1 MSKVHAIR
9 RQIKSVKNINQI
21 TSAME
26 MVAASKL
33 RRAQEA
39 TLRSRLYATAARELL
54 SQLRTSASPAAHPL
68 FGLSGRPAGGP
79 KTSGRRLIIL
89 FTSDR
94 GLAGAYNSNVLRA
107 LLPLLPAKLLVIGQ
121 RGAQFVSRLP
131 ADSASVLGV
140 YPNWSHEL
148 AATELRPVVQTALTL
163 YQAGEVDEVS
173 VVFTEYISSIKQVV
187 TRRVLL
193 PIDPAFAKAP
203 AGEARFKGEEAGE
216 EGLFEPSPQAVLEY
230 VVPRFLEVQVY
241 QAHLEALASEH
252 SMRMVAMKNASD
264 NASDLTD
271 DLTLVYNGARQAAI
285 TQELA
290 EITAGAEAI
299 S

>member
-9 RQIKSVKNINQI
+9 RKIKSVKNINQI

-39 TLRSRLYATAARELL
+39 TFRSRVYATAARELL
-54 SQLRTSASPAAHPL
+54 ERLRHITSSAAHPL
-68 FGLSGRPAGGP
+68 FGLP
-79 KTSGRRLIIL
+79 KSHERRLIIL

-94 GLAGAYNSNVLRA
+94 GLAGAYNSNILKA
-107 LLPLLPAKLLVIGQ
+107 LLPLLPSKLIVIGQ
-121 RGAQFVSRLP
+121 KGAQFVSRLP
-131 ADSASVLGV
+131 ADSVSVLGV
-140 YPNWSHEL
+140 YPNWSAEVAAAEL
-148 AATELRPVVQTALTL
+148 SPLVKTALEL
-163 YQAGEVDEVS
+163 YKNNEVDEVS
-173 VVFTEYISSIKQVV
+173 VLFTDYVSSIKQVV

-193 PIDPAFAKAP
+193 PIASETALPGASE
-203 AGEARFKGEEAGE
+203 GENTSD
-216 EGLFEPSPQAVLEY
+216 LFEPSPEEVLHY
-230 VVPRFLEVQVY
+230 IVPRFLEVQIY

-252 SMRMVAMKNASD
+252 SMRMLAMKNASD
-264 NASDLTD
+264 NAQEITD
-271 DLTLVYNGARQAAI
+271 DLTLVYNGARQASI